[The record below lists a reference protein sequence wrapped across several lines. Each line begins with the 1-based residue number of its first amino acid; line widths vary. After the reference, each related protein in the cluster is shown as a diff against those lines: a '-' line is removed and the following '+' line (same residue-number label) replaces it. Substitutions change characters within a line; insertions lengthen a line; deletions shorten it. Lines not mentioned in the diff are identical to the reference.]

1 METMLY
7 DLGKFK
13 MVLDKTDSDIS
24 EQIKNYGWYA
34 DERFVTEI
42 FEKNLFKG
50 MTVLDLGGNIGFYTL
65 FARSIVG
72 STGKVIS
79 FEPFP
84 KNANLLKASV
94 KENSY
99 ENVVIVEEAIS
110 NKVGKAFLFLSPDY
124 NSEHSLLDLEFNYGK
139 NWNSPK
145 KIQVNVTTVDDYLKK
160 NEKKLKIDFIKMDIE
175 GSEYFALEGMQQT
188 ILQNDKLTI
197 LSEFWPEGFTKNKI
211 NPKQFLT
218 KLEELGFSI
227 QHIDSVEQ
235 RFYKVSP
242 TELMEICNT
251 RNKNPDNLY
260 TKSWGWY
267 TNILA
272 IK

>member
-1 METMLY
+1 MDTLLY

-13 MVLDKTDSDIS
+13 MVLDRSDSDIS
-24 EQIKNYGWYA
+24 EQIENYGWYD
-34 DERFVTEI
+34 DERFVTEVFATKI
-42 FEKNLFKG
+42 SEG

-72 STGKVIS
+72 PSGKVIS

-84 KNANLLKASV
+84 KNVSLIKASV
-94 KENSY
+94 KENSFD
-99 ENVVIVEEAIS
+99 NVLIVKAAVS

-124 NSEHSLLDLEFNYGK
+124 NSEHSLLDLGFNYSDD
-139 NWNSPK
+139 WDSPK
-145 KIQVNVTTVDDYLKK
+145 KIPVNVTTVDDYLKK
-160 NEKKLKIDFIKMDIE
+160 NEKKLKVDFIKMDIE
-175 GSEYFALEGMQQT
+175 GAEYFALEGMQQT

-211 NPKQFLT
+211 HPLQFLT

-227 QHIDSVEQ
+227 QHIDSLEHMV
-235 RFYKVSP
+235 YPTSP
-242 TELMEICNT
+242 TELMEICYA
-251 RNKNPDNLY
+251 RNKNSGDIY
-260 TKSWGWY
+260 TKLWGWY